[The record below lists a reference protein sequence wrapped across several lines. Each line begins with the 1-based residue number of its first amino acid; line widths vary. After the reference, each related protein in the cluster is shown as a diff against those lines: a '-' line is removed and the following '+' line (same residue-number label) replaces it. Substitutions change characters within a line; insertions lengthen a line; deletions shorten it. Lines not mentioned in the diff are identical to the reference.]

1 MNVTDVE
8 DVNLAL
14 ISGLLAL
21 PADLEHLPDGSHRAR
36 LLVVV
41 HSECGSRFDVV
52 PVVVPPDICTGALE
66 AALEGARV
74 RIAGSLMRRCP
85 SDPCEPSGR
94 IEVIAAAISLP
105 DLEDNGRP

>member
-1 MNVTDVE
+1 MDVTDVE

-21 PADLEHLPDGSHRAR
+21 PADLERLPDGSQRAR

-41 HSECGSRFDVV
+41 HSECPKRFDVV
-52 PVVVPPDICTGALE
+52 PVLVPPEICSGALE
-66 AALEGARV
+66 AALDGARV
-74 RIAGSLMRRCP
+74 RIAGSLMRRV
-85 SDPCEPSGR
+85 SVDPWEPASR

-105 DLEDNGRP
+105 DH